1 MTRNSSFCQTLQLL
15 SATFLGLAWG
25 ATGAEIETDGDAET
39 LVEEI
44 VVTGVRGALS
54 RGLNLKRES
63 ASVVD
68 GISSE
73 DIVDFPDLNVSEALQ
88 RVTGVTINRV
98 LGEGQRVSVRGLAP
112 EFTRVTINGQT
123 VTSGNAGREVDFDVF
138 ASELFTNVTLTK
150 SPAASLIGGWIG
162 GNHRP
167 SYSTTFRLQSRRSNR
182 RVFRAGLLQRPP
194 RSLGSSYF
202 SIAEPHQRGRNG
214 GRSRFSVL
222 F

>member
-1 MTRNSSFCQTLQLL
+1 MIGNARNSVFCRTVQLL
-15 SATFLGLAWG
+15 CATHLGLASG
-25 ATGAEIETDGDAET
+25 AVAAESTAAGDADHI
-39 LVEEI
+39 VEEI

-54 RGLNLKRES
+54 RGLDLKRDS

-98 LGEGQRVSVRGLAP
+98 LGEGQQVSVRGLAP

-150 SPAASLIGGWIG
+150 TPSASLIEGGLA
-162 GNHRP
+162 GN
-167 SYSTTFRLQSRRSNR
+167 N
-182 RVFRAGLLQRPP
+182 
-194 RSLGSSYF
+194 
-202 SIAEPHQRGRNG
+202 
-214 GRSRFSVL
+214 
-222 F
+222 